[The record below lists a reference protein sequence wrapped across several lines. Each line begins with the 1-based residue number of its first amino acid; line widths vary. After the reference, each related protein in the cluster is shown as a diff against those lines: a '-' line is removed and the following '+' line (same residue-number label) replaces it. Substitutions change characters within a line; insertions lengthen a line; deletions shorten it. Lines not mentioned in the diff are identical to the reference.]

1 MTAGEGVALG
11 ALQGATEFLPVSSS
25 GHLSLAESAL
35 SVHPPSLFF
44 DVALHLGT
52 LVAVLIVFRGP
63 LRQLLV
69 GLLRRD
75 RAAWR
80 GAGLLVLATL
90 PTVAIALAAR
100 DLLEA
105 RLSPRVVGGLLV
117 ANGLM
122 LVATS
127 RAPKGTAAGAG
138 AGAGAAD
145 DGGYWDMAP
154 WKAVLIGVAQG
165 IAVLPGISRSGST
178 ISAAL
183 MLGVRPRA
191 AATFSFLLSI
201 PAILG
206 AALLTAKDLATFD
219 DAEVASAAIGAL
231 VAAAVGILALRLL
244 LGMLARA
251 RFHHFGFY
259 CVIVGAMAALGA
271 CG

>member
-1 MTAGEGVALG
+1 MTAGEGVLLG

-63 LRQLLV
+63 LKQLV
-69 GLLRRD
+69 AGLLRRD

-105 RLSPRVVGGLLV
+105 RLGPQVVGGLLV

-127 RAPKGTAAGAG
+127 RAPKPASAAGSG
-138 AGAGAAD
+138 AD

-154 WKAVLIGVAQG
+154 WKAVLIGIAQG
-165 IAVLPGISRSGST
+165 VAVLPGISRSGST

-206 AALLTAKDLATFD
+206 AAVLTAKDLASFD
-219 DAEVASAAIGAL
+219 DAELASAAIGAL

-259 CVIVGAMAALGA
+259 CVIVGAIAALGA